1 MSIYVITDPIKEREN
16 QYKIGRTSKSR
27 NGILTVYTRY
37 LGNPIVK
44 FYKLVPILSNYKN
57 VESNILTLLKD
68 YRIKNNNG
76 NMSEWVK
83 LPLSDILQI
92 INEVF
97 DELGDDTLESYS
109 SNDSD
114 SNEIEDEIED
124 DSDVKVIEQP
134 VIIPTPNSLRCN
146 KCEKIFKRQLHLD
159 QHNARKNP
167 CNKELICIRCEK
179 KFTQIGHLNSHINR
193 KYPCDD
199 KRYIKDIELKI
210 KKEEL
215 LLERERGRNE
225 LAIQKEKTKQAK
237 LNYKSRYL

>member
-1 MSIYVITDPIKEREN
+1 MSIYVITDPIKEKEN

-57 VESNILTLLKD
+57 VEKNILTLLKD

-76 NMSEWVK
+76 NMSEWIK
-83 LPLSDILQI
+83 LPLTVILQVI
-92 INEVF
+92 KEVF
-97 DELGDDTLESYS
+97 DELGDDDTLESYS
-109 SNDSD
+109 SNDSE
-114 SNEIEDEIED
+114 SNEENTNEDEIED
-124 DSDVKVIEQP
+124 DSNVKVIEQP
-134 VIIPTPNSLRCN
+134 VIIPTPNSLQCD
-146 KCEKIFKRQLHLD
+146 KCDKIFERQLYLD
-159 QHNARKNP
+159 RHNARKNP
-167 CNKELICIRCEK
+167 CNKNLICIRCEK
-179 KFTQIGHLNSHINR
+179 KFTRLSHFNNHINR

-199 KRYIKDIELKI
+199 KRYLKDIELKI

-215 LLERERGRNE
+215 LLEKERGRNE

-237 LNYKSRYL
+237 LKYN